1 MWSSG
6 RRPVRLPTRAW
17 ARRVVVTPRAS
28 RQEGSS
34 ANSAAGPS
42 PAAHENRR
50 AGPLRKPQAARFP
63 TGRAAM
69 HVRAPLGQEARGC
82 AGDLSGSRPAE
93 QPIKP
98 PRTIVT
104 TASRDRTRLRQPWTR
119 SSTPHRP
126 KRGVAAHVDL
136 TRAAASAVGCDR
148 LLEGV
153 PALHPIWAPR
163 LPAGWGS
170 APGSFPLCSGSCDS
184 PR

>member
-1 MWSSG
+1 MG
-6 RRPVRLPTRAW
+6 VEQRAP
-17 ARRVVVTPRAS
+17 AGSLAHKSMGAPVVVTPRGS
-28 RQEGSS
+28 RQEDSS

-69 HVRAPLGQEARGC
+69 HVRAPLGQKARGC
-82 AGDLSGSRPAE
+82 VGDLSGSRPAGAAH
-93 QPIKP
+93 PP

-136 TRAAASAVGCDR
+136 RVPRRRRWAATACSRVCPRRA
-148 LLEGV
+148 
-153 PALHPIWAPR
+153 PIWAPR
-163 LPAGWGS
+163 LPRDGS
-170 APGSFPLCSGSCDS
+170 RPRIIPLCSGSCDS

>member
-1 MWSSG
+1 
-6 RRPVRLPTRAW
+6 
-17 ARRVVVTPRAS
+17 
-28 RQEGSS
+28 
-34 ANSAAGPS
+34 
-42 PAAHENRR
+42 
-50 AGPLRKPQAARFP
+50 
-63 TGRAAM
+63 M
-69 HVRAPLGQEARGC
+69 HVRAPLGQKARGC

-136 TRAAASAVGCDR
+136 TRAAASAAGCDR

-153 PALHPIWAPR
+153 PTLRHRSGLPDCPRDGALLPDHFRCVLDLATVLDDFGGRWHRLNLLPR
-163 LPAGWGS
+163 AKATHAARRAMPPPASTAVASPVNSPPRPQGHD
-170 APGSFPLCSGSCDS
+170 PLSLCHGRSRHRYSRRSD
-184 PR
+184 